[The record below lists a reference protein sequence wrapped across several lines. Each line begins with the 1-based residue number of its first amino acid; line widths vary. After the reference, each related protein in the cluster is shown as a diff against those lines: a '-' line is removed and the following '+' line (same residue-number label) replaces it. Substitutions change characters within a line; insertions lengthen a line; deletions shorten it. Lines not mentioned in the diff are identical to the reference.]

1 MATSF
6 STSSKSTSRR
16 QPPPCWSLYETVAL
30 IEVYRDKWYSLRRGN
45 LRAPDWQEVA
55 DGVAGRCNGQPPK
68 TSIQCR
74 HKMEKLRKRYRS
86 EMQRIG
92 NRYPSSWVHFKLMD
106 CMESGTSSSDP
117 SVNPNDEDADE
128 NEEEDTL
135 LHPKR
140 VNKATARLYPGSVA
154 TGVRIKIPNFAA
166 LPSAAMNARYG
177 LGKGLGG
184 GKRKEEELEK
194 NDGSVTDAMVAAILK
209 LGDGFVRME
218 RMKMDMARELE
229 SMRMKAEIKQTEMIL
244 EVHQKM
250 WESFA
255 ERVTEKKSK
264 KVKRMATPES

>member
-1 MATSF
+1 MATSY
-6 STSSKSTSRR
+6 SIASKPKSRR
-16 QPPPCWSLYETVAL
+16 LPLPCWSPDETVAL

-45 LRAPDWQEVA
+45 LRAPDWQKVA
-55 DGVAGRCNGQPPK
+55 DGVEIRCNGQPPK

-117 SVNPNDEDADE
+117 SVNHDDEDADE
-128 NEEEDTL
+128 NEEEDMM
-135 LHPKR
+135 LHPIR
-140 VNKATARLYPGSVA
+140 VNKATTRLYPGSVA
-154 TGVRIKIPNFAA
+154 TGVRIKIPSFAA
-166 LPSAAMNARYG
+166 VPSVAMNSRYG
-177 LGKGLGG
+177 PGKGLGVM
-184 GKRKEEELEK
+184 KRKEEDVEK
-194 NDGSVTDAMVAAILK
+194 NDGNVTDAMVAAILK

-244 EVHQKM
+244 ETHRKL
-250 WESFA
+250 WESFS
-255 ERVTEKKSK
+255 ERVTEKKCK